1 GGFGE
6 VLPSADAYIL
16 DEAHQLPE
24 VAAQFFGLSMS
35 SRQLA
40 DLVRDTK
47 FAYFEEAGDLPEVLE
62 TADALVKAAL
72 ELRLALGVGHRRA
85 AGGAVA
91 EEPAGDATVARR
103 LSCLEAVAVQ
113 RESLAVRGKNLEQCG
128 KRAQARHD
136 TATRLL
142 S

>member
-1 GGFGE
+1 FLMEARRRAQEADVVVVNHHLLMADWALKEGGFGE

-62 TADALVKAAL
+62 TADALAKAAL
-72 ELRLALGVGHRRA
+72 DLRLRS
-85 AGGAVA
+85 
-91 EEPAGDATVARR
+91 EEHTSE
-103 LSCLEAVAVQ
+103 LQS
-113 RESLAVRGKNLEQCG
+113 RENLVC
-128 KRAQARHD
+128 
-136 TATRLL
+136 RLL
-142 S
+142 